1 MNILVL
7 GATGKTGREV
17 VTQAV
22 AAGHTVT
29 AFARDPQKLER
40 NDVAV
45 AVGNAR

>member
-29 AFARDPQKLER
+29 ESRSDSAFPRTS
-40 NDVAV
+40 
-45 AVGNAR
+45 G